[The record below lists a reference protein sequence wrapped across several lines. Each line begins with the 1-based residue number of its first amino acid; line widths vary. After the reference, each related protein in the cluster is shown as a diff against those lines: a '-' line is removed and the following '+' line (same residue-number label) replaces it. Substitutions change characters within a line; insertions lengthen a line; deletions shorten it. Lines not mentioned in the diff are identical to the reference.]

1 METIIVPT
9 DFSAAANN
17 AAEYALQLANF
28 LKGRVILV
36 NAYHP
41 FLPANYQ
48 DGFSPDIIESQ
59 KSSVL
64 EKLKNLRKEL
74 LSKHIRNFDIECVA
88 EMGFSYDVINLI
100 AKRESADL
108 IVMGI
113 TGEAGK
119 IKKHMIGS
127 TTLDVAR
134 NQEVPVFIIPE
145 NVKYERIKKIS
156 FACDLEKTEQT
167 NLIYIAKSFC
177 KIFEAELEIV
187 NVDKPK
193 NELSLEKAVT
203 NYFVEQNLQNI
214 KHQTVHIGGN
224 NVKHEL
230 EDYFETHQTDL
241 IMLNPKKHNLF
252 YSMFNYS
259 ITKELAF
266 HSKLPLLT
274 IH

>member
-9 DFSAAANN
+9 DFSATADN
-17 AAEYALQLANF
+17 AAEYALELANF
-28 LKGRVILV
+28 LNGRIILV

-41 FLPANYQ
+41 YLPANYQ
-48 DGFSPDIIESQ
+48 AGFSPDLIEIQ
-59 KSSVL
+59 KGSVL
-64 EKLKNLRKEL
+64 EKLKKLKKDL
-74 LSKHIRNFDIECVA
+74 LSKHGRNFDIECVA
-88 EMGFSYDVINLI
+88 EMGFSFDVINLV
-100 AKRESADL
+100 AKRENADL

-119 IKKHMIGS
+119 VKRHMIGS

-134 NQEVPVFIIPE
+134 NQELPVFIVPE
-145 NVKYERIKKIS
+145 NVKFFPIKKIS

-167 NLIYIAKSFC
+167 NLIYTAKSFC
-177 KIFEAELEIV
+177 KVFGAELEIV
-187 NVDKPK
+187 NVDKQK
-193 NELSLEKAVT
+193 KAVSLEKVVT
-203 NYFVEQNLQNI
+203 NYFIEQNLQNI
-214 KHQTVHIGGN
+214 KHQTVRIGGN
-224 NVKHEL
+224 NVTHEL
-230 EDYFETHQTDL
+230 EDYFESHQTDL